1 MPKHV
6 PEYGPL
12 SLLAG
17 AMYRSSCLHEGSVQS
32 KGEDLEDAG
41 TGPAPLSHKPE
52 TPSGPNPPFLHFLLP
67 LLNIISLKLAVDTL
81 GTVLALVSGAL
92 S

>member
-1 MPKHV
+1 MVPKHV

-41 TGPAPLSHKPE
+41 TGPAPQAALTLDSY
-52 TPSGPNPPFLHFLLP
+52 TFYCPF
-67 LLNIISLKLAVDTL
+67 
-81 GTVLALVSGAL
+81 
-92 S
+92 